1 MEERDKARE
10 DGRIGDEGTE
20 VERAHEEK
28 DVGGMEGSLPDERRD
43 EALAGDVDGQSYGVW
58 GGEEDAAP
66 AEGGQVEDRRGAS
79 KTGNAGENKDEQGGA
94 SPENAAD
101 PRAGL
106 DAADALDT
114 ASSEKAE
121 DPLEGLPP
129 PEAFRKARNAF
140 VDALGD
146 LGKHCEKRVGDLE
159 RAFERASA
167 GNVRSRELVE
177 KIWNPRFRAFR
188 EDLEE
193 FCVDAKTKPSFCLMG
208 KRGQGKT
215 TLIVE
220 WIGPKA
226 PGGLEEIKRF
236 PTGDTDT
243 TAALVRITHEEAAAE
258 KPLAVKLFSREDLK
272 CLEERM
278 RNREEGEKSFNRPP
292 YPSLPVRF
300 ALNKLP
306 RREEGD
312 GAKDNLSQKDTYRVL
327 RFPNDNKN
335 DDQFRV
341 SRLDEGLYALGWDG
355 EEALTAL
362 QWYAKEVTVPVAA
375 PEEGYAGRLLPVA
388 DIVDAPGA
396 DTQKQGEFGDW
407 KERKNNLVFTE
418 SIDRL
423 DALLLVASANTSG
436 AQLGGQ
442 LINAVWTPWLKRCG
456 ARTEGRLL
464 VVFSRAQELLKE
476 AMDLLDSEEEDDGG
490 NNSLSPA
497 RKIFGNVL
505 DPLISAEG
513 SFFRRDD
520 AASWPPVFFFDK
532 NDRLVDLYRKEGF
545 APGEGAKIAER
556 LCALLDLP
564 EIPRELPLGERC
576 VLRIARDWKEW
587 ARKTAKKDLPGLYR
601 WMVRSLCALL
611 DPADRG
617 MKLLTEVM
625 EGYATGGP
633 VARNYLTERLRG
645 AEALVGRLR
654 TLRQDVTN
662 PASNAEALEHLRRA
676 AEFAREV
683 WKGFPK
689 EPFFREGKECGR
701 CLDEVQQNLNARATK
716 KKPVPVETVLEGVV
730 ADALATTAASRE
742 WPEERR
748 FAVKRGLLGCLQA
761 DMKRVLNSSRL
772 GAGDLGEL
780 REQVVRIQRVALERL
795 HRIVEFLATKGTEEA
810 LRRVA
815 EKSFDIDPDLA
826 DLIQAVR
833 EQEGARENAADRE
846 AVARVERCAEKMT
859 RIMDRIAVE
868 RPYGSER

>member
-10 DGRIGDEGTE
+10 NGSIEDEGTE
-20 VERAHEEK
+20 AERGREEK
-28 DVGGMEGSLPDERRD
+28 DVGGMEGSLPEERRD
-43 EALAGDVDGQSYGVW
+43 EALAGDFDGQSYGVW

-79 KTGNAGENKDEQGGA
+79 KAGNAGENKDEQGGA

-121 DPLEGLPP
+121 DPLEGLSP
-129 PEAFRKARNAF
+129 PEAFRKARAEF

-146 LGKHCEKRVGDLE
+146 LGKHCEKRAGDLE
-159 RAFERASA
+159 RAFGRASA

-193 FCVDAKTKPSFCLMG
+193 FLDDAKTKPSFCLMG

-215 TLIVE
+215 TLIGE
-220 WIGPKA
+220 WIGPET

-243 TAALVRITHEEAAAE
+243 TAALVRITQVGGAASE
-258 KPLAVKLFSREDLK
+258 KPLAVRLFSS
-272 CLEERM
+272 EELQHI
-278 RNREEGEKSFNRPP
+278 SQRPP
-292 YPSLPVRF
+292 CPNLPVRF
-300 ALNKLP
+300 GLSKVFL
-306 RREEGD
+306 REEGD
-312 GAKDNLSQKDTYRVL
+312 GAKEKFVREAPYRVL
-327 RFPNDNKN
+327 RFPNDKEN
-335 DDQFRV
+335 DDQLRV
-341 SRLDEGLYALGWDG
+341 SRLDEGLYVLGWDG
-355 EEALTAL
+355 TEALTAL

-375 PEEGYAGRLLPVA
+375 PEGGYAGRLLSVA

-396 DTQKQGEFGDW
+396 DTQKQGEYGEW

-456 ARTEGRLL
+456 AQTEGRLL
-464 VVFSRAQELLKE
+464 VIFSHAEELLKE
-476 AMDLLDSEEEDDGG
+476 AKELLEAEEEDDDGG

-505 DPLISAEG
+505 DPLISATG

-520 AASWPPVFFFDK
+520 TTSWPPIFFFDK
-532 NDRLVDLYRKEGF
+532 DDHRLTCFREGF
-545 APGEGAKIAER
+545 APGAGAKIAER
-556 LCALLDLP
+556 LCALLDRP
-564 EIPRELPLGERC
+564 EIPRELPLGQRC

-587 ARKTAKKDLPGLYR
+587 ARRTAKKDLPGLYR
-601 WMVRSLCALL
+601 WMVRSFCALL
-611 DPADRG
+611 DPEDRG

-625 EGYATGGP
+625 EGYAAGGP
-633 VARNYLTERLRG
+633 VARNYLAERRRR
-645 AEALVGRLR
+645 AEELVRHLR

-676 AEFAREV
+676 AEFALAV
-683 WKGFPK
+683 WKEFPK
-689 EPFFREGKECGR
+689 APFFREGKECGR
-701 CLDEVQQNLNARATK
+701 CLDEVRQNLNARATK
-716 KKPVPVETVLEGVV
+716 KKSMTVETVLDGVV
-730 ADALATTAASRE
+730 ADALGAFRE

-761 DMKRVLNSSRL
+761 DMERVLNSSRL
-772 GAGDLGEL
+772 KAGDLGEL

-795 HRIVEFLATKGTEEA
+795 HRLVEFLATKGTDEA

-815 EKSFDIDPDLA
+815 EKSFNIDPDLA

-833 EQEGARENAADRE
+833 GQEEAKENAQDRE
-846 AVARVERCAEKMT
+846 AVARIERCAEKIT
-859 RIMDRIAVE
+859 RIMDRIAVTC
-868 RPYGSER
+868 PYGSEQ